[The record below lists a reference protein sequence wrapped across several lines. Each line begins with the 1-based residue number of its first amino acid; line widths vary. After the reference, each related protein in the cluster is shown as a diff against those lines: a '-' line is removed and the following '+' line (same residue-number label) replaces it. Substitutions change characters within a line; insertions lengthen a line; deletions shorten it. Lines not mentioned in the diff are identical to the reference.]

1 MFTFD
6 QLKSFVVLA
15 EELHFGR
22 AAELLNIT
30 QPPLSRQIQKLEAE
44 LGFNLFDRT
53 KRAVSLT
60 PAGRAFRDEAQ
71 KILSIAEASRSMAKR
86 IAEGA
91 AGEIKIGI
99 TATGIMEMLEEILAR
114 LDERAPELTVDIHEM
129 VSQDQISS
137 VLKGA
142 IDIGFVREVPR
153 SAELESLL
161 VGQEPLIA
169 AISTRHPLAA
179 TNTAIRVAELEGER
193 VLTYSPDQARYFR
206 LLVDT
211 VLTSVP
217 TQPSQ
222 EITQV
227 HSMLSLVAANKGIAL
242 VPQSASKLRMS
253 GIAYRPIAEHQ
264 DPKVKLRAVWRAD
277 NSNPVFRSAHAV
289 LADLNNSLHNDV
301 EPNDV

>member
-15 EELHFGR
+15 DELHFGR
-22 AAELLNIT
+22 AADLLNMT

-44 LGFNLFDRT
+44 LEFALFDRS

-60 PAGRAFRDEAQ
+60 AAGRAFHAEAQ
-71 KILSIAEASRSMAKR
+71 KILSMADASRSMAKR

-99 TATGIMEMLEEILAR
+99 TATGIMELLGEILAR
-114 LDERAPELTVDIHEM
+114 LDERAPELTVDIQEM
-129 VSQDQISS
+129 VSQDQISA
-137 VLKGA
+137 VTRGA

-153 SAELESLL
+153 SAELASLL
-161 VGQEPLIA
+161 VRQEPLIA
-169 AISTRHPLAA
+169 AISSRHDLAVTSRA
-179 TNTAIRVAELEGER
+179 VRVAEFEGER
-193 VLTYSPDQARYFR
+193 VLTYSPDQAHYFR
-206 LLVDT
+206 VLVDS
-211 VLTSVP
+211 VLAPVH

-242 VPQSASKLRMS
+242 VPKSAARLGMS
-253 GIAYRPIAEHQ
+253 GIVYRPIAEHP
-264 DPKVKLRAVWRAD
+264 DPKVKLHALWRTD
-277 NSNPVFRSAHAV
+277 NSNPVFRTAHTV
-289 LADLNNSLHNDV
+289 LTELNAALR
-301 EPNDV
+301 

>member
-6 QLKSFVVLA
+6 QLQSFVVLA
-15 EELHFGR
+15 DELHFGR
-22 AAELLNIT
+22 AAERLNMT
-30 QPPLSRQIQKLEAE
+30 QPPLSRQIQKLEGE
-44 LGFNLFDRT
+44 LEFALFDRT

-60 PAGRAFRDEAQ
+60 AAGKAFQAEAQ
-71 KILSIAEASRSMAKR
+71 KILSIADASRSMAKR

-99 TATGIMEMLEEILAR
+99 TATGIMELLGEILAR
-114 LDERAPELTVDIHEM
+114 LDEHAPELTVDIQEM
-129 VSQDQISS
+129 VSQDQISA
-137 VLKGA
+137 VLRGA
-142 IDIGFVREVPR
+142 IDIGFVREIPA

-161 VGQEPLIA
+161 VRQEPLIA
-169 AISTRHPLAA
+169 AISSKHRLGVTSRPL
-179 TNTAIRVAELEGER
+179 RVAELEGER

-206 LLVDT
+206 VLVET
-211 VLTSVP
+211 VLAAVP
-217 TQPSQ
+217 TLPSQ

-242 VPQSASKLRMS
+242 VPQSAAKLRMS
-253 GIAYRPIAEHQ
+253 GIAYRPIAEHR

-289 LADLNNSLHNDV
+289 LTELNSAL
-301 EPNDV
+301 E

>member
-6 QLKSFVVLA
+6 QLNSFVVLA
-15 EELHFGR
+15 DELHFGR
-22 AAELLNIT
+22 AAERLNMT

-44 LGFNLFDRT
+44 LDFALFDRT

-60 PAGRAFRDEAQ
+60 PAGRAFQREAE
-71 KILSIAEASRSMAKR
+71 KILSIADASRSMAKR

-99 TATGIMEMLEEILAR
+99 TATGIMEMLGEILAR
-114 LDERAPELTVDIHEM
+114 LDEHAPQLTVDIQEM
-129 VSQDQISS
+129 VSQDQISA
-137 VLKGA
+137 VQRGA
-142 IDIGFVREVPR
+142 IDIGFVREVPV

-161 VGQEPLIA
+161 VRQEPLIA
-169 AISTRHPLAA
+169 AISSRHRLGVTSRPLP
-179 TNTAIRVAELEGER
+179 VAELENER

-206 LLVDT
+206 VLVDT
-211 VLTSVP
+211 VLAAVP
-217 TQPSQ
+217 TTPSQ

-242 VPQSASKLRMS
+242 VPQSASRLRMS
-253 GIAYRPIAEHQ
+253 GIAFRPIAEHP

-277 NSNPVFRSAHAV
+277 NSNPVFRTAHAV
-289 LADLNNSLHNDV
+289 LTELNASLQ
-301 EPNDV
+301 

>member
-6 QLKSFVVLA
+6 QLQSFVVLA
-15 EELHFGR
+15 DELHFGR
-22 AAELLNIT
+22 AAERLNMT
-30 QPPLSRQIQKLEAE
+30 QPPLSRQIQKLEGE
-44 LGFNLFDRT
+44 LDFALFDRT

-60 PAGRAFRDEAQ
+60 AAGRVFQAEAQ
-71 KILSIAEASRSMAKR
+71 KILSIADASRSMAKR

-99 TATGIMEMLEEILAR
+99 TATGIMELLGEILAR
-114 LDERAPELTVDIHEM
+114 LDEHAPELTVDIQEM
-129 VSQDQISS
+129 VSQDQIAA
-137 VLKGA
+137 LLRGA
-142 IDIGFVREVPR
+142 IDIGFVREIPE

-161 VGQEPLIA
+161 VRQEPLIV
-169 AISTRHPLAA
+169 AISSRHRLGVTSRPL
-179 TNTAIRVAELEGER
+179 RVAELEGER

-206 LLVDT
+206 VLVET
-211 VLTSVP
+211 VLASV
-217 TQPSQ
+217 TTRPSQ

-253 GIAYRPIAEHQ
+253 GIVYRPIAEHP
-264 DPKVKLRAVWRAD
+264 DPKVKLRAVWRRD

-289 LADLNNSLHNDV
+289 LTELNSAL
-301 EPNDV
+301 